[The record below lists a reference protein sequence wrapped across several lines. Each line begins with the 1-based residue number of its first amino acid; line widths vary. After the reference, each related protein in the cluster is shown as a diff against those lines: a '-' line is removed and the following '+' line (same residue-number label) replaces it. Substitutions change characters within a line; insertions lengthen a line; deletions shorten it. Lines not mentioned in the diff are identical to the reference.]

1 MKKKLKTYSELRRLK
16 TFDERFDYL
25 KLIGKVGYETFGVDR
40 AFNQMFYKSKEWK
53 HIRDKIILRD
63 DGCDLGIKGQDI
75 HGSIIIHHMNPITLK
90 DINENIEYVLNPEY
104 LICASHQTHNAI
116 HYGDKDLIK
125 MEKNIERKPGDTK
138 LW

>member
-25 KLIGKVGYETFGVDR
+25 KLFGKIGYETFGVDR
-40 AFNQMFYKSKEWK
+40 IFNQMFYKSKEWK
-53 HIRDKIILRD
+53 HIRNKVILRD
-63 DGCDLGIKGQDI
+63 NGCDLGIKGQDI
-75 HGSIIIHHMNPITLK
+75 YGSIIIHHMNPITLK

-104 LICASHQTHNAI
+104 LICTSHQTHNAI